1 MRVEVIKY
9 VVKDDPISKRR
20 IKVEQVGEDS
30 FRDYCY
36 LRRSNRTFKINY
48 ILALV
53 PIILNVN
60 S

>member
-1 MRVEVIKY
+1 MIKY